1 MITFQYIT
9 VCGVHMTKNV
19 YAGSTALRCVMADGY
34 ALATAV
40 FLATFHASLCNLPP
54 HNGFL
59 DHYYHCAQSQEIVSR
74 PRVFFRTNVNVTVFA
89 VIPRGGFRK
98 LGRLQC
104 SMFLSRRIKYYSNAS
119 CAFNPAVYKILHSGD
134 IEINPGYVPECT
146 TRPQRQDYTCSSKKA
161 WNFSLPAIYQRVLQ
175 NGSIWLSYI
184 SFSKCCSKYDR
195 RPSDPRCW
203 IF

>member
-104 SMFLSRRIKYYSNAS
+104 SMFLSRRIK
-119 CAFNPAVYKILHSGD
+119 
-134 IEINPGYVPECT
+134 
-146 TRPQRQDYTCSSKKA
+146 
-161 WNFSLPAIYQRVLQ
+161 
-175 NGSIWLSYI
+175 
-184 SFSKCCSKYDR
+184 
-195 RPSDPRCW
+195 
-203 IF
+203 